1 MMTSVIALNALNFF
15 MADVRGGFGPFLGV
29 LLQGNT
35 KHAEIGEFICL
46 QVESIFE
53 KEAYWNVDETTV
65 RRAEGQQ
72 HDQDA

>member
-1 MMTSVIALNALNFF
+1 

-46 QVESIFE
+46 QVKWSLFLRKKLIGMSMRPPCGEPKANSTI
-53 KEAYWNVDETTV
+53 KTP
-65 RRAEGQQ
+65 R
-72 HDQDA
+72 